1 MKTAR
6 EMRDATL
13 AYQRAAGEQTRRL
26 LTSWIEHQV
35 ADVIDTAVANMKFSV
50 SIRIPSTMTGQNDYI
65 QCYLEDW
72 GYQVEI
78 VQEKTKLPQE
88 TVYISWL
95 NA

>member
-35 ADVIDTAVANMKFSV
+35 ADAIDAAVTNRKFSV
-50 SIRIPSTMTGQNDYI
+50 SMRIPSTMTGQNDYI
-65 QCYLEDW
+65 KSYLEDW

-78 VQEKTKLPQE
+78 IQENTKLPQE
-88 TVYISWL
+88 TVWISWL